1 MDERQSPWKGVARKQ
16 KIPRKFLVHFLFP
29 SQWRSRKEHCQGPVG
44 PPFHHPS
51 RVTIVSPL
59 LRVTVEVIAFPPL
72 PPADPVTTAKKALLP
87 ECCSA
92 GTLSRDPR
100 LAVLG
105 ICTQRYGH
113 RNAIPRFLLV
123 RVCAVSNSTCACV
136 WAFGEVCLTDT
147 LRNAEICVCVRSACL
162 RGSAR
167 A

>member
-1 MDERQSPWKGVARKQ
+1 MERSGTEAKNTEEVSRSFSLP
-16 KIPRKFLVHFLFP
+16 FP
-29 SQWRSRKEHCQGPVG
+29 VVVPERALPRSRWAAVPSPISGNDRVSPFKGDRRG
-44 PPFHHPS
+44 DPPFL
-51 RVTIVSPL
+51 PL
-59 LRVTVEVIAFPPL
+59 S
-72 PPADPVTTAKKALLP
+72 PADPIATAKEALLP